1 MSQQQVFSDRY
12 EMVSHIAR
20 GGMAQVYLARDLLL
34 DRPVALKVLFP
45 ELSVDRSFV
54 ERFRR
59 EAKAAAN
66 LTHPNIVSIFDWG
79 QGEHTYF
86 IVMEFVD
93 GLTLS
98 ALLRQGP
105 IEAARACAIGAD
117 VAAAL
122 EFAHRRG
129 VIHRD
134 VKPGN
139 VLIDNNGQVKVAD
152 FGIAQAA
159 GSDGSLTQ
167 TGSVMGTATYFSP
180 EQAQGLAVDARSD
193 VYSLGVVLY
202 EMATGKPPF
211 AGDNPVSIAYK
222 HVKEVA
228 PSPSQINRD
237 VPANFEAIVMKAMA
251 KDPAERYQS
260 AEELRADLVR
270 FRDGQPVAAAA
281 AATRVVSAV
290 GVPTGSSA
298 AADVTR
304 VQAAS
309 GTTVLPVTSGGGGPG
324 GPGWSGDGGSNG
336 RGGGG
341 DDRRS
346 RAGMYS
352 ALAVLLVLLAA
363 GGYLG
368 GRAAGW
374 FGSSTKT
381 LTIPS
386 DLINKPSA
394 AAQSELQQ
402 RGFTNVTT
410 KLESSSQVQIGNV
423 ISTAPPAGTTLRS
436 NQPVVLSV
444 SDGLAPV
451 KVPDVVGKSENA
463 ATQMLSAEG
472 FIANV
477 TTQTSNTVATGYV
490 ISTSPAGNQSAG
502 QGSAVQVFVSS
513 GKQLQ
518 TIPSLVGQG
527 PTVASQELEALQLK
541 VAFAPESSPTIQA
554 GDVTRTNPPANSQV
568 AVGSTVTIYVSTGP
582 PLVAVPNVVGKNQNA
597 ATQEL
602 QQAGFS
608 VTISSTP
615 EPVSD
620 PNQDGKVQSE
630 SPQAGMQAAQGST
643 VTLVI
648 GTYQPGG
655 GTTTT
660 TSTTT

>member
-1 MSQQQVFSDRY
+1 
-12 EMVSHIAR
+12 
-20 GGMAQVYLARDLLL
+20 
-34 DRPVALKVLFP
+34 
-45 ELSVDRSFV
+45 
-54 ERFRR
+54 
-59 EAKAAAN
+59 
-66 LTHPNIVSIFDWG
+66 
-79 QGEHTYF
+79 
-86 IVMEFVD
+86 
-93 GLTLS
+93 
-98 ALLRQGP
+98 
-105 IEAARACAIGAD
+105 
-117 VAAAL
+117 
-122 EFAHRRG
+122 
-129 VIHRD
+129 
-134 VKPGN
+134 
-139 VLIDNNGQVKVAD
+139 
-152 FGIAQAA
+152 
-159 GSDGSLTQ
+159 
-167 TGSVMGTATYFSP
+167 
-180 EQAQGLAVDARSD
+180 
-193 VYSLGVVLY
+193 
-202 EMATGKPPF
+202 
-211 AGDNPVSIAYK
+211 
-222 HVKEVA
+222 
-228 PSPSQINRD
+228 
-237 VPANFEAIVMKAMA
+237 
-251 KDPAERYQS
+251 
-260 AEELRADLVR
+260 
-270 FRDGQPVAAAA
+270 
-281 AATRVVSAV
+281 
-290 GVPTGSSA
+290 
-298 AADVTR
+298 
-304 VQAAS
+304 
-309 GTTVLPVTSGGGGPG
+309 
-324 GPGWSGDGGSNG
+324 
-336 RGGGG
+336 
-341 DDRRS
+341 
-346 RAGMYS
+346 
-352 ALAVLLVLLAA
+352 VLLVLLAA